1 MSPSR
6 RVAALAAALLA
17 AAAAAGVPPALAA
30 DAAAGKQK
38 AGMCRTCHGLDGVAR
53 IPDAPHLSGESP
65 VYLER
70 QLQAFRSGER
80 KHEQMSIIAQSLS
93 DQDIADLAAW
103 YSSVEFT
110 VKVPTP

>member
-6 RVAALAAALLA
+6 RAAALAAALLA
-17 AAAAAGVPPALAA
+17 ATAVAAPPAALAA
-30 DAAAGKQK
+30 DAGAGKAK

-53 IPDAPHLSGESP
+53 IPDAPHLAGESP

-70 QLQAFRSGER
+70 QLRAFRSGER

-93 DQDIADLAAW
+93 DEDIANLAAW
-103 YSSVEFT
+103 YSSIKVT
-110 VKVPTP
+110 VQVPQ